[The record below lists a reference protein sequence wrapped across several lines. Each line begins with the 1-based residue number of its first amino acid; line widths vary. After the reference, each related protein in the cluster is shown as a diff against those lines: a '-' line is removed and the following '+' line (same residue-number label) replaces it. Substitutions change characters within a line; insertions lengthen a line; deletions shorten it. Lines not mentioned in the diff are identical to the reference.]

1 MTIKKYNIQD
11 IKEAYIKLKSYIYY
25 DKNLFYKDKIATFEK
40 SNDLTSKFNEI
51 LEIIYDNNY
60 KKRLGEYLKLIDFYV
75 LPKKIKGANIDNSKI
90 VTNKSISDKYIIND
104 VNYFIDLPVELQ
116 IIDTL
121 WCMTVGVRFQKKI
134 NTSIL
139 YANMLDID
147 NKGKFRSNNLYKK
160 YFTQYAAW
168 RDNAINEVE
177 KLYTNKKQNSI
188 IFSLDIKKYY
198 YSINLNYK
206 KLNKYPQNIVLNR
219 LTNILELIHNKYR
232 EKIKYYLSSE
242 IKTNKFLPIGL
253 LSSGII
259 ANWYLSDLDN
269 YIVKK
274 LSPVYYGRYVDDI
287 LLVFS
292 ADNEIPSINSDKDLL
307 EKYFVTSK
315 LFKINE
321 DDLVIALR
329 KYSNLKI
336 QQNKI
341 KSFII
346 DKFSS
351 KHIIEK
357 FKSDIQANS
366 SEFRFLP
373 SVNELDKEYALKLFT
388 LNYDG
393 SSNILRNI
401 ENFKLNKYNMS
412 VYLAKKIKMSF
423 YIQKKFED
431 DFLLEALD
439 NIIQGSYLLELYP
452 NWFKIF
458 EYLLITQNNNKFK
471 ALYVDIQN
479 KYIKRVFYHNE
490 FIKDKWRMSIQNKLR
505 THIQNYL
512 NIAITLAFSLN
523 PNKIF
528 KFNNA
533 NNKKLL
539 ESVKSYRISNF
550 IDNNRIFIPLYNY
563 SKQFKKETENAN
575 TLKEL
580 RNLLEYNYNNMN
592 KETYVLDEDLLKYSP
607 INIYDSKKELNRIIG
622 NILFN
627 DCKDLST
634 YTKLDPQNSHIIIGP
649 KDYVSTSSRQI
660 NIFDIDFQDS
670 SSKLE
675 KIKIGIVNKLISI
688 EEAEQLNNYK
698 ITDESYENI
707 RNLLEEAKAKK
718 CNLLLFPELAIPIE
732 LLPLLYNE
740 VRAKKVGII
749 SGLKHFANNNKCM
762 YNFLCT
768 ILPFKYKN
776 LYNDSFITLR
786 IKNNYSPAE
795 QNSINSA
802 GYKVPNIDKHYYDLI
817 HWRGL
822 YFSSYNCFEISSI
835 EDRGLFKG
843 SVDFV
848 TVHAFNK
855 DVEYF
860 NNILKSTARD
870 IHCCVIQV
878 NNSNYGY
885 SAVALPKETYEA
897 LPVIVKGSEDDI
909 IMTYTFDYKDL
920 RKFQNEYQ
928 KGVFKN
934 KDKDKDKMKY
944 KHLPPNFEISEG
956 RKKYE

>member
-1 MTIKKYNIQD
+1 MATKQYTIND
-11 IKEAYIKLKSYIYY
+11 IEEAYIKLKSYIYY
-25 DKNLFYKDKIATFEK
+25 DKNLFYKNKIALFEK
-40 SNDLTSKFNEI
+40 KQNLANKFTEI
-51 LEIIYDNNY
+51 LEILYDDNY
-60 KKRLGEYLKLIDFYV
+60 KKKLNKYLKLIDFYV
-75 LPKKIKGANIDNSKI
+75 MPKTIKGANIDYSKI
-90 VTNKSISDKYIIND
+90 VTNKSISDEYIIKD
-104 VNYFIDLPVELQ
+104 INYFINLPVELQ
-116 IIDTL
+116 ILDTL
-121 WCMTVGVRFQKKI
+121 WCMTVGIRFQKKM
-134 NTSIL
+134 NTKVL
-139 YANMLDID
+139 YANILDID
-147 NKGKFRSNNLYKK
+147 EKGNFHSKSLFKK

-168 RDNAINEVE
+168 RDNAIKAVE
-177 KLYTNKKQNSI
+177 QLYSNKKQSSI

-198 YSINLNYK
+198 YNIDLNYK
-206 KLNKYPQNIVLNR
+206 KINQYPKNLILNR
-219 LTNILELIHNKYR
+219 LTVILELIHNKYR
-232 EKIKYYLSSE
+232 EKIKNYLNNDV
-242 IKTNKFLPIGL
+242 KLNKFLPIGL

-269 YIVKK
+269 YIFKN
-274 LSPVYYGRYVDDI
+274 LSPIYYGRYVDDI

-292 ADNEIPSINSDKDLL
+292 ADNEIHAINSETDLL
-307 EKYFVTSK
+307 DKYFRDSK
-315 LFKINE
+315 LFNT
-321 DDLVIALR
+321 DDNVLTLFQK

-336 QQNKI
+336 QKEKV

-373 SVNELDKEYALKLFT
+373 SVRKLDEEYAMKLFN
-388 LNYDG
+388 LNYEG

-401 ENFKLNKYNMS
+401 ENFKLNKYNIS

-423 YIQKKFED
+423 YIQKQFD
-431 DFLLEALD
+431 NDFLLEAMD

-458 EYLLITQNNNKFK
+458 EYLLITHNEKKFK
-471 ALYVDIQN
+471 TLYKDIQN
-479 KYIKRVFYHNE
+479 KCIKRMLYNNNS
-490 FIKDKWRMSIQNKLR
+490 IKNKWRTSLQNKLKA
-505 THIQNYL
+505 HLQDYL
-512 NIAITLAFSLN
+512 SIAITLAFSLN
-523 PNKIF
+523 PNKNF
-528 KFNNA
+528 KFKHIA
-533 NNKKLL
+533 DKKLL
-539 ESVKSYRISNF
+539 EEVKSYRISNL

-563 SKQFKKETENAN
+563 TKQYQIETENAN
-575 TLKEL
+575 NLSDL
-580 RNLLEYNYNNMN
+580 RNLIKYDYNGIN
-592 KETYVLDEDLLKYSP
+592 KETYSFADDLLKYSP
-607 INIYDSKKELNRIIG
+607 INIYDSKKELKRIVG

-627 DCKDLST
+627 DCKDLSI
-634 YTKLDPQNSHIIIGP
+634 YTNLDRKNSHIFIEP
-649 KDYVSTSSRQI
+649 KDYLSNSLRQI

-670 SSKLE
+670 SKNLE
-675 KIKIGIVNKLISI
+675 KIKIGIVNKLISK

-732 LLPLLYNE
+732 LLPLLYDE
-740 VRAKKVGII
+740 VRVKKIGII
-749 SGLKHFANNNKCM
+749 SGLKHFANHNKCM

-795 QNSINSA
+795 QSSINSA
-802 GYKVPNIDKHYYDLI
+802 GFKVPNLDKHYYDLI
-817 HWRGL
+817 HWKNL

-848 TVHAFNK
+848 TVHAFNR

-860 NNILKSTARD
+860 NSILKSTARD
-870 IHCCVIQV
+870 LHCCVIQI

-897 LPVIVKGSEDDI
+897 LPVIVKGSEDDT

-920 RKFQNEYQ
+920 RKFQNEYK
-928 KGVFKN
+928 KGILSN
-934 KDKDKDKMKY
+934 DDKKKY

-956 RKKYE
+956 RKIY